1 MSHTKK
7 IYRREIKILLPYA
20 EYLVLRGRLQA
31 LLIPDKHAGPEGEY
45 WIRSLYLDDL
55 EESAYWEKVS
65 GTADR
70 KKYRIRIYDGS
81 KNVIRLECKE
91 KHGSCI
97 YKRSTSISEETFES
111 LRKGDYSVLEQY
123 NHSLCQEVLAKSKRH
138 GLQASVIVDYDREAY
153 VHPIS
158 NVRLTFDKNLRAGIE
173 SSDIFNT
180 DMITL
185 PIFLNQSVILEV
197 KYDEIIPKYLT
208 DIISQAKGTRMALS
222 KFCMCNDKLKT
233 LKPIY
238 E

>member
-1 MSHTKK
+1 M
-7 IYRREIKILLPYA
+7 
-20 EYLVLRGRLQA
+20 
-31 LLIPDKHAGPEGEY
+31 
-45 WIRSLYLDDL
+45 
-55 EESAYWEKVS
+55 
-65 GTADR
+65 
-70 KKYRIRIYDGS
+70 
-81 KNVIRLECKE
+81 
-91 KHGSCI
+91 
-97 YKRSTSISEETFES
+97 
-111 LRKGDYSVLEQY
+111 
-123 NHSLCQEVLAKSKRH
+123 
-138 GLQASVIVDYDREAY
+138 IVDYDREAY